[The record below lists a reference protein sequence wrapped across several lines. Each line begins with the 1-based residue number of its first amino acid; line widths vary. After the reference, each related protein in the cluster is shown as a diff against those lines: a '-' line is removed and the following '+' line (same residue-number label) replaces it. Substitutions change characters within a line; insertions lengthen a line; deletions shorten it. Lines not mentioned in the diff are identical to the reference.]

1 MTAVSAP
8 ARTKPDRSGL
18 WTFLRLLGGWAT
30 VAALAYLLWM
40 PSKDWGWPTM
50 LFSWVLLTL
59 LADEFAGWF
68 GYIALALGILPL
80 LHAETAPEQWFIILP
95 LIGGALFA
103 LLIMKHSGG
112 PFVLPFGALLF
123 AGTIIGAAKFGVKI
137 DPSLKLP
144 ASTTFQHMA
153 LLPMLVMVS
162 FSFVRQLISMLLRWQ
177 AARRARAAAVAV
189 TTTPAVTAPAT
200 STVASSAP
208 NKIDPAKIDPAKID
222 AAKPAAATPQPVQTA
237 TAGPTSAAEP
247 VSATLTTPTTAA
259 ASKPPVAAPTAESA
273 AASVSVPANPTMI
286 DIDLSDIAGENPPK
300 G

>member
-40 PSKDWGWPTM
+40 PSKDSGWPTM
-50 LFSWVLLTL
+50 LFGWVLLTL

-162 FSFVRQLISMLLRWQ
+162 FSFVRQLISKLLRWQ

-208 NKIDPAKIDPAKID
+208 AKVDPAKPA
-222 AAKPAAATPQPVQTA
+222 PAAAQTVA
-237 TAGPTSAAEP
+237 AGPAQAAASAESERGVVAEP
-247 VSATLTTPTTAA
+247 ITAALTTPPTAA

>member
-40 PSKDWGWPTM
+40 PSKDSGWPTM
-50 LFSWVLLTL
+50 LFGWVLLTL

-144 ASTTFQHMA
+144 ASSTFQHMA

-162 FSFVRQLISMLLRWQ
+162 FSFVRQLISKLLRWQ

-208 NKIDPAKIDPAKID
+208 NKIDPAKID

-247 VSATLTTPTTAA
+247 VSATLTTPSTEA

-286 DIDLSDIAGENPPK
+286 DIDLSDIAGKNPPK